1 MLGQLDL
8 VFTTVIKIFIC
19 TWLALYRVAVRGVLG
34 IEVMRQDKVTSA
46 ISKCYKLRNKYRRG
60 HKYFRG
66 VKITWAI
73 VLIKRYLIRR

>member
-19 TWLALYRVAVRGVLG
+19 TCLALYPVAVRGVLG

-46 ISKCYKLRNKYRRG
+46 ISCVTNIGGGTSILEG
-60 HKYFRG
+60 S
-66 VKITWAI
+66 
-73 VLIKRYLIRR
+73 